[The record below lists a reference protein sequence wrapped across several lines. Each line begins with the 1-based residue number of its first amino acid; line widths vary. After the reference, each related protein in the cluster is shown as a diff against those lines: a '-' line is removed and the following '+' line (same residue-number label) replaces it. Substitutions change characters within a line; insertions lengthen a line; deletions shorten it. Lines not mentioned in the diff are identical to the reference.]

1 MTINYLKNIAVSDT
15 GFMFDPATGN
25 TFTLN
30 ETALY
35 IVNLLKEDKTK
46 EQIISQIAEEYEV
59 SVEQIER
66 DMSDLL
72 IQLKELGLVK

>member
-46 EQIISQIAEEYEV
+46 EQIIQFKA
-59 SVEQIER
+59 
-66 DMSDLL
+66 
-72 IQLKELGLVK
+72 KFK

>member
-1 MTINYLKNIAVSDT
+1 MNYLKNVAVSDT

-35 IVNLLKEDKTK
+35 IVNQLKDDKTK
-46 EQIISQIAEEYEV
+46 EQIVYQMTEEYDI
-59 SVEQIER
+59 SIEQVDR

-72 IQLKELGLVK
+72 IQLKELGLMK